1 MVGLFWF
8 GRVPAVVALAALVA
22 AAPSSAAEPDGS
34 ALGRLVAAARA
45 DGGAIKKITELCDD
59 IGHRLS
65 GSAAYDRAVA
75 WAVAAMQADGLT
87 TARSEPVTVPRWVRG
102 DESLAVVSPRPMP
115 LTLLGLGGSCAT
127 PPAGITAQVLVV
139 RDLADL
145 KSKAADAKGK
155 IIVFNQ
161 PMPAYS
167 EKNRSGYG
175 ETVQQRVHG
184 ATWAHQH
191 GGVAALVRS
200 VTARSLLTPHT
211 GGARFD
217 GQGTPVPTAAI
228 ATEHADLLARWQA
241 RGIVATVTLK
251 MQAHF
256 EAPVVQANV
265 VAEIRGS
272 QFPNEVVVIGGHL
285 DSWDVGQGA
294 HDDGAGVVM
303 AMQSLALL
311 QRLGLKPKRTIRAVL
326 FANEENGL
334 AGGKAYAEA
343 HKAEKHI
350 AALEA
355 DSGAFAPAGLGV
367 DAKDPKQL
375 DALAAFAEGVAAQ
388 FKPLFGALK
397 VFKGDGGAD
406 ISPLR
411 EAGVPAFGLV
421 VEGSRYFDYHHT
433 PADTVDK
440 VDPKDL
446 ADCVA
451 YMAAL
456 AWTFSETGVPVAK

>member
-1 MVGLFWF
+1 M
-8 GRVPAVVALAALVA
+8 GRSNLVACARLGAVVVTVVFAQLAT
-22 AAPSSAAEPDGS
+22 AAELDPPP
-34 ALGRLVAAARA
+34 LVRLIAAARS
-45 DGGAIKKITELCDD
+45 DGGALARLIELCDD

-65 GSAAYDRAVA
+65 GTPAFDKAVL
-75 WAVAAMQADGLT
+75 WAVAALKADGIAS
-87 TARSEPVTVPRWVRG
+87 ARAEPVTVPRWVRG
-102 DESLAVVSPRPMP
+102 DESLAVVTPRPFALSMV
-115 LTLLGLGGSCAT
+115 GLGGSCAT
-127 PPAGITAQVLVV
+127 PPAGITAPVLVV
-139 RDLADL
+139 RDLAEL
-145 KSKAADAKGK
+145 KAKAADAKGK

-161 PMPAYS
+161 PMPTYT

-200 VTARSLLTPHT
+200 VTAKSLLTPHT

-241 RGIVATVTLK
+241 RGITPTVTLK

-272 QFPNEVVVIGGHL
+272 QLPNEVVVIGGHL
-285 DSWDVGQGA
+285 DSWDIGQGA

-303 AMQSLALL
+303 AMQSLVVLHK
-311 QRLGLKPKRTIRAVL
+311 LGFKPKRTIRAVL

-343 HKAEKHI
+343 HKAEKHV

-367 DAKDPKQL
+367 DAKDPKML
-375 DALAAFAEGVAAQ
+375 EALAAFAETVTAQ
-388 FKPLFGALK
+388 LKPQFGALK

-421 VEGSRYFDYHHT
+421 VEGSRYFDTHHT

-440 VDPKDL
+440 VDPKEL

-456 AWTFSETGVPVAK
+456 AWLLSETGVPVPK